1 MELTKHLRITPE
13 EFFDQIERSAI
24 DDIEGA
30 TGKTVSRGR
39 LDGYKYKR
47 RASGGGR
54 AGTPMTVKIRHY
66 AYPELYEVRFT
77 YATGTNTMRYE
88 VAPDGDG
95 CRVAYREDFSA
106 TQAASGVLAQVQL
119 KAYQWQM
126 RRHAKRTLAG
136 IERLALG
143 DRALAEKDDATDEA
157 AS

>member
-1 MELTKHLRITPE
+1 MELTQHLRITPE

-30 TGKTVSRGR
+30 TGKTVSRGK
-39 LDGYKYKR
+39 LNGYKYKR
-47 RASGGGR
+47 RASGGNK

-88 VAPDGDG
+88 VTPDGDG
-95 CRVAYREDFSA
+95 CQVAYREDFSA
-106 TQAASGVLAQVQL
+106 TQAASGILAQVQL

-126 RRHAKRTLAG
+126 RRRAKQTLTS
-136 IERLALG
+136 IEQSALG
-143 DRALAEKDDATDEA
+143 DRELAEKDGAADEA

>member
-1 MELTKHLRITPE
+1 MELTQHLRITPE

-24 DDIEGA
+24 DDIEEA

-39 LDGYKYKR
+39 LDGYKYRR
-47 RASGGGR
+47 RAAGGR

-77 YATGTNTMRYE
+77 YATGANTMRYE
-88 VAPDGDG
+88 VAPDGGG

-106 TQAASGVLAQVQL
+106 AQPASGVLARIQL
-119 KAYQWQM
+119 KAYEWQM

-143 DRALAEKDDATDEA
+143 DRELAEKDGAADEA